1 VDSVSVSP
9 IESISAV
16 TLLVSDMA
24 ESIVFYE
31 MLGFQMLYG
40 GKTDHFTSFKVGGG
54 YLNIALAG
62 RSTSSGL
69 WGRVIFYVIDVDH
82 TYQRAVAAGLVPEME
97 PSDAAWGERYFH
109 LRDPDGNEL
118 SFARPL

>member
-1 VDSVSVSP
+1 MDGVSVSP
-9 IESISAV
+9 VERISAV

-24 ESIVFYE
+24 QSVVFYE
-31 MLGFQMLYG
+31 ALGFQMLYG
-40 GKTDHFTSFKVGGG
+40 GETGHFTSFKAGGG

-69 WGRVIFYVIDVDH
+69 WGRVIFYVADVDQM
-82 TYQRAVAAGLVPEME
+82 YQRAIAAGLVPEME
-97 PSDAAWGERYFH
+97 PSDAVWGERYFH